1 MSAIRDQS
9 TQALLGCV
17 DVCWVPLA
25 ALRSGADRAFKLR
38 TYYLSDG
45 LCTLITRTLND
56 LEISRVGLGKTE
68 KLVKLSDSVDFFKRE
83 IFPYAVFPGKEP
95 CMQTTIMK

>member
-1 MSAIRDQS
+1 VIRA
-9 TQALLGCV
+9 TRAFLCCV
-17 DVCWVPLA
+17 DVWWVPLS
-25 ALRSGADRAFKLR
+25 ALCSGADRAYKLR
-38 TYYLSDG
+38 MHYLSDG
-45 LCTLITRTLND
+45 LYTLITRTLND

-68 KLVKLSDSVDFFKRE
+68 KLVKLSDLVDFFKGE